1 MYKPLRFCKTNYY
14 VLVRYNTEFKHLELQ
29 LRKLSCASLYEDK
42 KRRLDLLS
50 DSPDYHAKERHHT
63 KPYLSSKNIA
73 GSTNPYFIYTG

>member
-1 MYKPLRFCKTNYY
+1 MRI
-14 VLVRYNTEFKHLELQ
+14 
-29 LRKLSCASLYEDK
+29 K

-50 DSPDYHAKERHHT
+50 NSPDYHAKERHHT